1 MIPWLGAAD
10 LRRHLGCDALVPALR
25 EAFAAGFTAPVR
37 HTHRTSPDGA
47 STLLLMPVWQAD
59 RRLGVKLVTVTPGNR
74 ASGRRTVNGLF
85 VLFDNVSGEPIALMD
100 GEELTLART
109 AAASALASTYLSRE
123 DSRTLVMVG
132 TGALAPRLALAHA
145 SIRRFERVLVWG
157 RDPAKAM
164 ATADEL
170 TRAGCAA
177 TVATDLEAAVRE
189 ADVVSCATTSRE
201 PLVRGDWVRPGTHV
215 DLVGAFRPDM
225 READDA
231 LIARATVVVDTFA
244 GALAEAGDLVQAL
257 GAGAITQA
265 HVVAEMTDLARG
277 HHPGRVSADEITLF
291 KSVGSAIE
299 DLAAADLA
307 WSRHNRE

>member
-1 MIPWLGAAD
+1 MIPWLGTSE

-25 EAFAAGFTAPVR
+25 AAFAAEFVAPVR
-37 HTHRTSPDGA
+37 HAHRTSLDGA

-74 ASGRRTVNGLF
+74 ASGRRTVNALF
-85 VLFDNVSGEPIALMD
+85 VLFDNGSGEPIALMD

-132 TGALAPRLALAHA
+132 TGALAPRMAWAHA
-145 SIRRFERVLVWG
+145 SVRHFERILVWG
-157 RDPAKAM
+157 RDPAKAA

-201 PLVRGDWVRPGTHV
+201 PLVYGDWVRPGTHV

-257 GAGAITQA
+257 GAGAILRAQ
-265 HVVAEMTDLARG
+265 VVAEMADLARG
-277 HHPGRVSADEITLF
+277 RHPGRTGADEITLF
-291 KSVGSAIE
+291 KSVGCAIE
-299 DLAAADLA
+299 DLTAADLA
-307 WSRHNRE
+307 WSRHAT